1 MRFLPRVAAGLTLSL
16 LAACATPPAGPDP
29 ALLTVV
35 ARLPQSLDGFE
46 LQESIPNPRGTEPNH
61 TWRARYVHRASGSMA
76 QVLIG
81 PPQVP
86 PLPDGPDSPA
96 VRDVTNL
103 LALAAQAGAGGGGLT
118 RVPDFGVGAPG
129 RPRELRCSDLRLQ
142 APGGNTPVTRMM
154 SCTTGVE
161 GGLVSVGLFT
171 RHGAEQ
177 ADVARLFLVSFALQV
192 TRVLRGTEAPPP
204 PAAAP
209 DEAPDSTRIFRL

>member
-1 MRFLPRVAAGLTLSL
+1 MRFPPRVAAGLTLSL

-35 ARLPQSLDGFE
+35 ARLPQSLAGFE
-46 LQESIPNPRGTEPNH
+46 LQESIPNPRGAEPNH
-61 TWRARYVHRASGSMA
+61 TWRARYVHRASGSTA

-81 PPQVP
+81 PPLVP

-129 RPRELRCSDLRLQ
+129 QPRELRCSDLRLQ
-142 APGGNTPVTRMM
+142 APGGPVTRMM
-154 SCTTGVE
+154 NCTTGVE

-171 RHGAEQ
+171 HHGAEQ
-177 ADVARLFLVSFALQV
+177 ADIARLFLVHFALQV
-192 TRVLRGTEAPPP
+192 TRVLRGTEAPPL
-204 PAAAP
+204 PATP
-209 DEAPDSTRIFRL
+209 DETPEGTRIFRL

>member
-1 MRFLPRVAAGLTLSL
+1 MRFLPRVAAGLTLLL
-16 LAACATPPAGPDP
+16 LAACATPPPAGPDP

-46 LQESIPNPRGTEPNH
+46 LQESIPNPSGAEPNH

-76 QVLIG
+76 QLLIG
-81 PPQVP
+81 PPLVP
-86 PLPDGPDSPA
+86 PVPDGPDSPA

-142 APGGNTPVTRMM
+142 APGGPITRMM

-171 RHGAEQ
+171 HHSAEQ
-177 ADVARLFLVSFALQV
+177 ADIARLFLVSFALQM
-192 TRVLRGTEAPPP
+192 TRVLRGTAAPPPVVTDEAPP
-204 PAAAP
+204 
-209 DEAPDSTRIFRL
+209 EGTRIFRL

>member
-1 MRFLPRVAAGLTLSL
+1 MRFLPRVAAGLTLLL
-16 LAACATPPAGPDP
+16 LAACATPPTGPDP

-35 ARLPQSLDGFE
+35 ARLPQSLEGFE
-46 LQESIPNPRGTEPNH
+46 LQESIPNPSGAEPNH

-81 PPQVP
+81 PPLVP
-86 PLPDGPDSPA
+86 PLPDGPDSSA

-142 APGGNTPVTRMM
+142 APGGPVTRMM

-171 RHGAEQ
+171 HHATEQ
-177 ADVARLFLVSFALQV
+177 ADIARLFLVSFALQV

-204 PAAAP
+204 ATAP
-209 DEAPDSTRIFRL
+209 DGAPDGTRIFRL